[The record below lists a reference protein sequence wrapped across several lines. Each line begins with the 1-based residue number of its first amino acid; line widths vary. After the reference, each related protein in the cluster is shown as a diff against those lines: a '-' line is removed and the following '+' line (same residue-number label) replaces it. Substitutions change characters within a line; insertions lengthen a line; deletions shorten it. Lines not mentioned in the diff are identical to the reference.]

1 MKKMDQ
7 LVITSFIPPFIV
19 AFSIAMFVLLMQ
31 ILWLYIDDIA
41 GKGLGPLMI
50 LELLVY
56 RSMSLIP
63 MALPL
68 GILIASVMV
77 MGNLAEHYELSSL
90 KSAGV
95 SLIRIIRPLLFFGVI
110 ALFFSIY
117 TSNTLIPKAN
127 LKFGSRMFDIQQ
139 KKPALSL
146 EVGTFNDDFFGY
158 SIHIGEKSN
167 NGRDVSDV
175 LIYDQRQ
182 LNTGEL
188 TIITAREGEM
198 YSTDDEQAFVMIL
211 KDGYQYLEQRQGQH
225 HSEGEHPYVR
235 THFTTWEKKFD
246 LSEFALDR
254 TNPDLFKSN
263 RQMLTAR
270 QLSGAADSIERKM
283 TERQIELSN
292 YLSNYIT
299 TEELD
304 STYIRDASG
313 EKKFQESPDR
323 PPEGA
328 ISGKEKEP
336 QLTSEPRIVEFRE
349 AQKQAS
355 RGSGGKEVPRSIEKP
370 LHEYASFA
378 ETFDPME
385 RDRLYRKA
393 RTYSRSILNQAESA
407 SRTLERLRESRVK
420 HLYDLHMKYSMAVIC
435 IIFILIGA
443 PMGAIVRKGGFGYP
457 ILVSIIFFML
467 FVILTIFCRK
477 VAESFILPAVAAAW
491 LPCAVLLPVGLI
503 LTNKAMNDS
512 RIFEAAR
519 LSAFLRK
526 LGIKKGKKKHPVPPP
541 SHSTTSS

>member
-95 SLIRIIRPLLFFGVI
+95 SLIRIIRPLLIFGGI
-110 ALFFSIY
+110 ALVFSIY

-167 NGRDVSDV
+167 NGRDVADV

-188 TIITAREGEM
+188 TIITAKEGEM
-198 YSTDDEQAFVMIL
+198 YATEDEQAFVMIL
-211 KDGYQYLEQRQGQH
+211 KDGYQYVEQRQSRH
-225 HSEGEHPYVR
+225 HKEGEYPYVR

-263 RQMLTAR
+263 RQMLTAK
-270 QLSGAADSIERKM
+270 QLSEAADSIQRKMDERK
-283 TERQIELSN
+283 IELSN
-292 YLSNYIT
+292 YLSNYVT

-304 STYIRDASG
+304 SSFIREG
-313 EKKFQESPDR
+313 EDTPQQPVGR

-328 ISGKEKEP
+328 MPATGQESP
-336 QLTSEPRIVEFRE
+336 VASDARVVEFEE
-349 AQKQAS
+349 AKRQAG
-355 RGSGGKEVPRSIEKP
+355 RGSGGKEVPREIDKP
-370 LHEYASFA
+370 IGEYTSFA
-378 ETFDPME
+378 ETFAPLE
-385 RDRLYRKA
+385 RDRLYRKV
-393 RTYSRSILNQAESA
+393 RTYTRSILNQAESA
-407 SRTLERLRESRVK
+407 TRTLERLRESRVK

-491 LPCAVLLPVGLI
+491 LPCAILLPIGVI
-503 LTNKAMNDS
+503 LTSKAMNDS
-512 RIFEAAR
+512 KIFEAAR

-526 LGIKKGKKKHPVPPP
+526 LGLKMGQKK
-541 SHSTTSS
+541 TTAASPKEPTTTAS

>member
-1 MKKMDQ
+1 MDQ

-95 SLIRIIRPLLFFGVI
+95 SLIRIIRPLLIFGAV
-110 ALFFSIY
+110 ALIFSVY
-117 TSNTLIPKAN
+117 TSNTLIPTAN

-158 SIHIGEKSN
+158 SIHIGEKSG
-167 NGRDVSDV
+167 NGRNVADV
-175 LIYDQRQ
+175 LIYDQRE

-188 TIITAREGEM
+188 TIITAKEGEM
-198 YSTDDEQAFVMIL
+198 YATEDEQAFVMIL
-211 KDGYQYLEQRQGQH
+211 KDGYQYVEQRRGQH
-225 HSEGEHPYVR
+225 HNQGKYPYVR
-235 THFTTWEKKFD
+235 THFETWEKKFD

-263 RQMLTAR
+263 RQMLTAK
-270 QLSGAADSIERKM
+270 QLSEAADSIERKM
-283 TERQIELSN
+283 IEREIELSN
-292 YLSNYIT
+292 YLSNYLT

-304 STYIRDASG
+304 SFFIRQMPEQETEEESSG
-313 EKKFQESPDR
+313 TPPVGAVAADTNKESV
-323 PPEGA
+323 
-328 ISGKEKEP
+328 
-336 QLTSEPRIVEFRE
+336 TSIPRVVEFEER
-349 AQKQAS
+349 KTQAS
-355 RGSGGKEVPRSIEKP
+355 RGSGGKEVAREIEKP
-370 LHEYASFA
+370 LADYTSFA
-378 ETFDPME
+378 ETFAPLE
-385 RDRLYRKA
+385 RDRLYRKV
-393 RTYSRSILNQAESA
+393 RTYARSILNQAESA
-407 SRTLERLRESRVK
+407 TRTLERLRESRVK
-420 HLYDLHMKYSMAVIC
+420 HLYDLHMKYSMALICVI
-435 IIFILIGA
+435 FVLIGA

-477 VAESFILPAVAAAW
+477 VAESFVLPAVAAAW
-491 LPCAVLLPVGLI
+491 LPCAILLPIGVI
-503 LTNKAMNDS
+503 LTSKAMNDS
-512 RIFEAAR
+512 KALDAPRFMT
-519 LSAFLRK
+519 FLRK
-526 LGIKKGKKKHPVPPP
+526 QALRMGQKKPSASPKKP
-541 SHSTTSS
+541 TNTSP

>member
-95 SLIRIIRPLLFFGVI
+95 SLIRIIRPLLIFGAV
-110 ALFFSIY
+110 ALVFSIY
-117 TSNTLIPKAN
+117 TSNTLIPQAN

-139 KKPALSL
+139 KKPALSM

-158 SIHIGEKSN
+158 SIHIGEKSS
-167 NGRDVSDV
+167 NGRDIADV

-188 TIITAREGEM
+188 TVITAKAGEM
-198 YSTDDEQAFVMIL
+198 YSIDSDQAFVMIL
-211 KDGYQYLEQRQGQH
+211 KDGYQYVEQRQGQH
-225 HSEGEHPYVR
+225 HSEGEYPYVR
-235 THFTTWEKKFD
+235 THFSTWEKKFD

-263 RQMLTAR
+263 RQMLTAG
-270 QLSGAADSIERKM
+270 QLSEAADSIKRKM
-283 TERQIELSN
+283 TEREVELSN
-292 YLSNYIT
+292 YLSNYLT

-304 STYIRDASG
+304 SSFIDEAVDNGTDPYEYDPPPTGAVATDT
-313 EKKFQESPDR
+313 EPSP
-323 PPEGA
+323 
-328 ISGKEKEP
+328 I
-336 QLTSEPRIVEFRE
+336 TSEPRVVDFAE
-349 AQKQAS
+349 AKKQAG
-355 RGSGGKEVPRSIEKP
+355 RGSGGKEVPRAIDKP
-370 LHEYASFA
+370 LDEYESFA
-378 ETFDPME
+378 ETFAPLE

-393 RTYSRSILNQAESA
+393 RTYARSILNQAESA
-407 SRTLERLRESRVK
+407 TRTLERLRESRVK

-477 VAESFILPAVAAAW
+477 IAESFILPAVAAAW
-491 LPCAVLLPVGLI
+491 LPCAILLPVGVV
-503 LTNKAMNDS
+503 LTSKAMNDS
-512 RIFEAAR
+512 RVFEAAR

-526 LGIKKGKKKHPVPPP
+526 LLKKKK
-541 SHSTTSS
+541 